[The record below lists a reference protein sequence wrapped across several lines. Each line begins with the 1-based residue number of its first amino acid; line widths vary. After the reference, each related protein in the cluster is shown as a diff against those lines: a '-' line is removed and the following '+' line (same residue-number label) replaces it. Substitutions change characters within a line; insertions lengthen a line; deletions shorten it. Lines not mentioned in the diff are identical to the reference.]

1 VVIPEVAQSIKQH
14 YLDCIKAGHAIE
26 YGEQRPSPYWDLDRI
41 RTFHTTISPVFYQ
54 NGKIVRLVGATEDIT
69 DQKAAEKILMEN
81 ARKEAISAQRSR
93 LGRELHY
100 DWNSPFLLFLFIW
113 KFVTVTNLKNSFD
126 FPSKIDTTSISFKV
140 DE

>member
-26 YGEQRPSPYWDLDRI
+26 YGEQRPSPYLDLDRI
-41 RTFHTTISPVFYQ
+41 RTFHTTISPVFDQ

-93 LGRELHY
+93 LTRELHY

-113 KFVTVTNLKNSFD
+113 KSVTVTVVNLYFSFIMNLITI
-126 FPSKIDTTSISFKV
+126 KLLI
-140 DE
+140 